1 MILESELQNLEKTWK
16 TSEVEKQ
23 SWLLQVRALK
33 TRAENLESESASL
46 NAQLRGQRETNRK
59 LALSFNEYEAAQLT
73 LVSSKNGEIAGL
85 KETLGEERLRLQK
98 SRNLNIILGGILGM
112 AAVLAGVFLYVKIRT
127 GGLRLPL
134 RL

>member
-1 MILESELQNLEKTWK
+1 LILESELQNLEKTWK